1 MQDEEEK
8 EETAIGVEITKDGR
22 RLIRKKGKG
31 KRENENEQTHFHIDL
46 TPHLS
51 VGVSA

>member
-8 EETAIGVEITKDGR
+8 EETAVGIEITKDGR
-22 RLIRKKGKG
+22 RLMKEQKKEK
-31 KRENENEQTHFHIDL
+31 EQIHFHIDL